1 LRPSATR
8 GVATWLLAVGL
19 CARVPTTV
27 LRRSIQLRLP
37 AMLQKPEVLFL
48 DCDDCLYQNNWAT
61 AAKITTSIAAYTARL
76 GVR

>member
-1 LRPSATR
+1 
-8 GVATWLLAVGL
+8 
-19 CARVPTTV
+19 
-27 LRRSIQLRLP
+27 
-37 AMLQKPEVLFL
+37 MLQKPEVLFL